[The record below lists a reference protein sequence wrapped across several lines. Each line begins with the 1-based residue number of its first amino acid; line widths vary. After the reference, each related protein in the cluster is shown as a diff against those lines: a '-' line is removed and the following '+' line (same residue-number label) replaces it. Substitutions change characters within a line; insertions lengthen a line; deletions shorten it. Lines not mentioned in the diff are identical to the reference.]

1 MSSISAISG
10 GVQSNV
16 FNAAVS
22 KKPGTA
28 AATSLVRDADGDH
41 DGTRAGQTDAKDFGK
56 GVNLD
61 RTA

>member
-16 FNAAVS
+16 YNAAVS

-56 GVNLD
+56 GVRFD

>member
-1 MSSISAISG
+1 MSSISGISG

-22 KKPGTA
+22 KTPGTA
-28 AATSLVRDADGDH
+28 AATSVVRDADGDH
-41 DGTRAGQTDAKDFGK
+41 DGTRVGQSDAKDFGK